1 MRLTPAFNYD
11 SNGKSS
17 NSLSLSLIAN
27 PTIVARM
34 DILGRD
40 ETCTVEIS
48 FHLIRI
54 FASEILF
61 DTRGERNIFF
71 FSIPIWIRLW
81 WSILDSIV
89 KIFIIRYLYL
99 FMYIRYDIIFKDVS
113 FASDRCFLL
122 VIEGLGL
129 RSSRRSKIAD
139 TIFSP
144 RS

>member
-1 MRLTPAFNYD
+1 
-11 SNGKSS
+11 
-17 NSLSLSLIAN
+17 
-27 PTIVARM
+27 M

-54 FASEILF
+54 FASEIFF

-113 FASDRCFLL
+113 FASDRYFLVL
-122 VIEGLGL
+122 VIEGL
-129 RSSRRSKIAD
+129 RSSRQSKIVD